1 MKIIKLLYIKYGL
14 SFSICLASS
23 FVIFFIF
30 SLISNLNEDYNFN
43 TIINISLLN
52 SIQILTYVPSFIFLL
67 SIILLTIFI
76 KSKSEIIIIK
86 SYVKTINLIIFFLPI
101 IFFFT
106 LLEINKKHL
115 AQLLENGKA
124 NLIDNNDKLSSKILI
139 DNSDFSKTFIVFK
152 NLELNNLED
161 AEYRLFEIIDKK
173 IYSAE
178 FSNNII
184 ISNNT
189 LIANSY
195 TKYIN
200 NLIENF
206 DIQKKINVSFIDLI
220 NQSSIVKEISEKNNF
235 RFDTRSLNIV
245 IFFVIFF
252 NFIFLIFFNKRY
264 IGIKES
270 LLFPTII
277 SLIILIYSFFIF
289 NNSLNF
295 YKNEFEILASVFI
308 GIFFLKVFV
317 NE

>member
-23 FVIFFIF
+23 YVIFFIF
-30 SLISNLNEDYNFN
+30 SLISNLNEDYIFS

-67 SIILLTIFI
+67 SIILFTIFI

-86 SYVKTINLIIFFLPI
+86 SYVRTIRLIIFFLPI

-115 AQLLENGKA
+115 AQLLENSKA
-124 NLIDNNDKLSSKILI
+124 NLIDNNDKLLSKILI
-139 DNSDFSKTFIVFK
+139 ENDDFSKKFIVFK
-152 NLELNNLED
+152 HLHSNNLED
-161 AEYRLFEIIDKK
+161 AEYRFFEIIDKK

-195 TKYIN
+195 TKYID
-200 NLIENF
+200 NLIEDF
-206 DIQKKINVSFIDLI
+206 DVQKKINLIFIDLI
-220 NQSSIVKEISEKNNF
+220 NQRKIVKKISEKNYF
-235 RFDTRSLNIV
+235 KFDTRSLNMI

-252 NFIFLIFFNKRY
+252 NFIFLIFFNRRY

-277 SLIILIYSFFIF
+277 CLIILIYSFFIF

-295 YKNEFEILASVFI
+295 YKNEFEILASVI
-308 GIFFLKVFV
+308 VGIFLLKAFV

>member
-1 MKIIKLLYIKYGL
+1 M
-14 SFSICLASS
+14 FS
-23 FVIFFIF
+23 
-30 SLISNLNEDYNFN
+30 

-52 SIQILTYVPSFIFLL
+52 SIQILTYIPSFIFLL
-67 SIILLTIFI
+67 SIILFTIFI

-86 SYVKTINLIIFFLPI
+86 SYVKTIRLMIFFLPI

-115 AQLLENGKA
+115 AQLLENSKA
-124 NLIDNNDKLSSKILI
+124 NLIDNNDKLLSKILI
-139 DNSDFSKTFIVFK
+139 ENDDFSKKFIVFK
-152 NLELNNLED
+152 NLHSNNLED
-161 AEYRLFEIIDKK
+161 VEYRFFEIIDKK

-189 LIANSY
+189 LIANNY
-195 TKYIN
+195 TKYID
-200 NLIENF
+200 NLIEDF
-206 DIQKKINVSFIDLI
+206 DIQKKIDVSFIDLI
-220 NQSSIVKEISEKNNF
+220 NQRKIVKKISEKNNF
-235 RFDTRSLNIV
+235 RFDTRSLNMI

-252 NFIFLIFFNKRY
+252 NFIFLIFFNRRY

-277 SLIILIYSFFIF
+277 CLVILIYSFFVF

-295 YKNEFEILASVFI
+295 YKNEFEILASVI
-308 GIFFLKVFV
+308 VGIFLLKVFV

>member
-23 FVIFFIF
+23 YTIFFIF
-30 SLISNLNEDYNFN
+30 SLISNLNEDYIFS
-43 TIINISLLN
+43 TIIKISLLN
-52 SIQILTYVPSFIFLL
+52 SVQILTYIPSFVFLL
-67 SIILLTIFI
+67 SIILFTIFI

-86 SYVKTINLIIFFLPI
+86 SYVKTIRLMIFFLPI

-115 AQLLENGKA
+115 AQLLENSKA
-124 NLIDNNDKLSSKILI
+124 NLIDNNDKLLSKILI
-139 DNSDFSKTFIVFK
+139 ENDDFSKKFIVFK
-152 NLELNNLED
+152 NLHSNNLED
-161 AEYRLFEIIDKK
+161 AEYRFFEIIDKK

-189 LIANSY
+189 LIANNY
-195 TKYIN
+195 TKYID
-200 NLIENF
+200 NLIEDF

-220 NQSSIVKEISEKNNF
+220 NQRKIVKKILKKNNF
-235 RFDTRSLNIV
+235 RFDTRSLNMI

-252 NFIFLIFFNKRY
+252 NFIFLTFFNRRY

-270 LLFPTII
+270 LLFPTIT
-277 SLIILIYSFFIF
+277 SLVILIYSFFIF

-295 YKNEFEILASVFI
+295 YKNEFEILASVI
-308 GIFFLKVFV
+308 VGIFLLKAFV

>member
-23 FVIFFIF
+23 YTIFFIF
-30 SLISNLNEDYNFN
+30 SLISNLNEDYIFS

-52 SIQILTYVPSFIFLL
+52 SIQILTYIPSFIFLL
-67 SIILLTIFI
+67 SIILFTIFI

-86 SYVKTINLIIFFLPI
+86 SYVKTIRLIMFFIPI

-106 LLEINKKHL
+106 LLEINKKNL
-115 AQLLENGKA
+115 AQLLENSKA
-124 NLIDNNDKLSSKILI
+124 NLIDNNDKLLSKILI
-139 DNSDFSKTFIVFK
+139 ENDDFSKKFLVFK
-152 NLELNNLED
+152 NLHSNNLED
-161 AEYRLFEIIDKK
+161 VEYRFFEIIDEK

-189 LIANSY
+189 LIANNY
-195 TKYIN
+195 TKYID
-200 NLIENF
+200 NLIEDF
-206 DIQKKINVSFIDLI
+206 DIQKKINVNFIDLI
-220 NQSSIVKEISEKNNF
+220 NQRKIVKKILEKNNF
-235 RFDTRSLNIV
+235 RFDTRSLNMI

-252 NFIFLIFFNKRY
+252 NFIFLIFFNRRY

-277 SLIILIYSFFIF
+277 CLVILIYSFFIF

-295 YKNEFEILASVFI
+295 YKNEFEILASVI
-308 GIFFLKVFV
+308 VGIFFLKAFV

>member
-23 FVIFFIF
+23 YVIFFIF
-30 SLISNLNEDYNFN
+30 SLISNLNEDYIFS

-67 SIILLTIFI
+67 SIILFTIFI

-86 SYVKTINLIIFFLPI
+86 SYVRTIRLIIFFLPI

-115 AQLLENGKA
+115 AQLLENSKA
-124 NLIDNNDKLSSKILI
+124 NLIDNNDKLLSKILI
-139 DNSDFSKTFIVFK
+139 ENDDFSKKFIVFK
-152 NLELNNLED
+152 NLHSNNLED
-161 AEYRLFEIIDKK
+161 AEYRFFEIIDKK

-195 TKYIN
+195 TKYID
-200 NLIENF
+200 NLIEDF
-206 DIQKKINVSFIDLI
+206 DVQKKINVSFIDLI
-220 NQSSIVKEISEKNNF
+220 NQRKIVKKISEKNYF
-235 RFDTRSLNIV
+235 KFDTRSLNMI

-252 NFIFLIFFNKRY
+252 NFIFLIFFNRRY

-277 SLIILIYSFFIF
+277 CL
-289 NNSLNF
+289 
-295 YKNEFEILASVFI
+295 VMI
-308 GIFFLKVFV
+308 G
-317 NE
+317 